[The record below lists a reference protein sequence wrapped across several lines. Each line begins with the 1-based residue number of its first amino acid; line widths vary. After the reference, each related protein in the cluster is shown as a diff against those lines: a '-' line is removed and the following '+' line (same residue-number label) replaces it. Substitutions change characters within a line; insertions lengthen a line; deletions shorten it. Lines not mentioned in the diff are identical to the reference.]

1 MLVVVFV
8 FAPKSHYRLRLHRV
22 YVYLCTCIER
32 ALLYIL
38 HVVYIVNDVMHVWP
52 FPHTSDHFVKSSDQ
66 MNLVANRIND
76 VSMILWHIP
85 LWALYTCSISRKY
98 SGDSKRT
105 TNCIHLG
112 AYCIYIFMNNLHT
125 DVNTEITS
133 MHLCLRLYFKLCKK
147 TFKDYN
153 LLHCHFERMHIF
165 LADFKRW

>member
-52 FPHTSDHFVKSSDQ
+52 FPHTSDHFVKSNDQ

-85 LWALYTCSISRKY
+85 LRLWVLYTCSMNRKY

-105 TNCIHLG
+105 THCIHLG
-112 AYCIYIFMNNLHT
+112 AYIFMNNLHT

-133 MHLCLRLYFKLCKK
+133 VHSVYDCISTYAKRHSKITIYYTATL
-147 TFKDYN
+147 
-153 LLHCHFERMHIF
+153 ERMHIF
-165 LADFKRW
+165 LTDFKRW